1 MTTTTSPNGPVELEA
16 RGGTGLQGDGSSED
30 TNIKRA
36 DVLRIATAGF
46 SFFVAGV
53 HDGSLGT
60 LIPYI
65 TRTYQISTGSIAT
78 IYCTIFSGW
87 LIAFLTNSLLM
98 QYISFGAMLVLG
110 ATLQLVSHI
119 LRIWLVPFPVFAVAF
134 MFASLGQAYQDTH
147 ANTFVAGIKTTAH
160 RWLGLIHACYAGG
173 LLVGPFVATSVASAP
188 QNRWW
193 LFYSFPAFLSLVN
206 LVVTAIHF
214 KPFIGIRLRGR
225 WVGPWTAASEHL
237 MHDSE
242 TRSFVKVA
250 LKDMQ
255 NTMSSRTTW
264 IISIFFLFYLGS
276 VITASGWIV
285 EYLVVVRGGHLAEM
299 GYVPAGFNGG
309 AFLGRLLLTEPTQ
322 RLGERWT
329 VFSYCIICIGL
340 QVVFWLVPN
349 IIAASVVVSVMGFF
363 LGPFFAA
370 GVSVASRLFADDVK
384 SSALSFVF
392 VLGQVGGSVFP
403 AMTGLIAAK
412 AGVQVLQPTL
422 LGLLSATACTW
433 MLVPRKATA
442 HRD

>member
-1 MTTTTSPNGPVELEA
+1 MATTTPSNEAIELEA
-16 RGGTGLQGDGSSED
+16 QGDTGLEEGAPPED

-36 DVLRIATAGF
+36 DISRIATAGF

-53 HDGSLGT
+53 HDGSLGA

-65 TRTYQISTGSIAT
+65 TRTYQISTGSIAI
-78 IYCTIFSGW
+78 IYGTTFSGW

-98 QYISFGAMLVLG
+98 QYLSFGTMLILG
-110 ATLQLVSHI
+110 ATLQLVSHM
-119 LRIWLVPFPVFAVAF
+119 LRIWLVPFPVFAIAF

-147 ANTFVAGIKTTAH
+147 ANTFVAGIKTAAH

-173 LLVGPFVATSVASAP
+173 LLVGPFVATGVASAP

-193 LFYSFPAFLSLVN
+193 LFYSFPAFLSLAN
-206 LVVTAIHF
+206 LVVTAIAF

-225 WVGPWTAASEHL
+225 WIGPWTAASKEP
-237 MHDSE
+237 MNVSE
-242 TRSFVKVA
+242 TKTSVKVA

-255 NTMSSRTTW
+255 KTMSSRTTW

-285 EYLVVVRGGHLAEM
+285 EYLVVVRGGDLAEM

-329 VFSYCIICIGL
+329 VLSYCIICIGL
-340 QVVFWLVPN
+340 QLVFWLVPN
-349 IIAASVVVSVMGFF
+349 IIAASVVVSMMGFF

-433 MLVPRKATA
+433 MLVPRKTVA
-442 HRD
+442 HRE